1 MKNAVK
7 KYAVLIIWAVVMV
20 IFNLLALV
28 LPKDLGEAKIFFWG
42 GFAFINVAFVLI
54 GVIMFLMQKGKGMQI
69 TNAAVVYTACGL
81 YFAVTFLLNF
91 IYMCIYDA
99 TNKKAVF
106 IPNVI
111 ILLLFV
117 IVLVYLFVVSNH
129 AEQTGQV
136 LKEKAVVLE
145 NFEVRVQAL
154 CLKTE
159 DFDVKKALDDL
170 HNDVKFS
177 DSMSVPAAA
186 DSEKDFIL
194 CLQQISELLDDE
206 TAETEAVLKAVKK
219 AKNAWKIRNEF
230 VQIYKRV

>member
-1 MKNAVK
+1 MKNAIK

-28 LPKDLGEAKIFFWG
+28 LPKDLGEAKLFFWG
-42 GFAFINVAFVLI
+42 GFAFINVAFVLV
-54 GVIMFLMQKGKGMQI
+54 GAVMFLMQRGKGLQV
-69 TNAAVVYTACGL
+69 TNALGVYAACGV

-91 IYMCIYDA
+91 IYMCIYDG

-111 ILLLFV
+111 ILLLFA
-117 IVLVYLFVVSNH
+117 IVLVYLFVVTSH
-129 AEQTGQV
+129 VEQTGQV
-136 LKEKAVVLE
+136 LREKAVVLE

-154 CLKTE
+154 YIQAS
-159 DFDVKKALDDL
+159 DSDVKKALDDL

-186 DSEKDFIL
+186 DSEKDFIA
-194 CLQQISELLDDE
+194 CLQAISELLDDE
-206 TAETEAVLKAVKK
+206 TAETETVLKAVKK

-230 VQIYKRV
+230 IQIYKRV

>member
-1 MKNAVK
+1 MKNAIK
-7 KYAVLIIWAVVMV
+7 KYSVLIIWAVVMV
-20 IFNLLALV
+20 IFNFLALV
-28 LPKDLGEAKIFFWG
+28 LPKDLGEAKLFFWG
-42 GFAFINVAFVLI
+42 GFAFINLAFVLV
-54 GVIMFLMQKGKGMQI
+54 GVVMFLMQRGKGLQI
-69 TNAAVVYTACGL
+69 TNALGVYTACGI

-91 IYMCIYDA
+91 IYMCIYDG
-99 TNKKAVF
+99 TNKKAMF
-106 IPNVI
+106 IPNVL

-117 IVLVYLFVVSNH
+117 IVLVYLFVVTSH
-129 AEQTGQV
+129 VEQTGQV
-136 LKEKAVVLE
+136 LREKAVVLE

-154 CLKTE
+154 YIQAS

-186 DSEKDFIL
+186 DSEKDFIT
-194 CLQQISELLDDE
+194 CLQAISELLDDE
-206 TAETEAVLKAVKK
+206 TAETEVVLKAVKK